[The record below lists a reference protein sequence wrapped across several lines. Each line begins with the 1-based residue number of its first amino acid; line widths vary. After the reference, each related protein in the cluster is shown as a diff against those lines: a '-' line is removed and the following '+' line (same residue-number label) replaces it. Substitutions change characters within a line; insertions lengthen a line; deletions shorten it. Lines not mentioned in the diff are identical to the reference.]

1 MSTPDPLDQLRKL
14 AALRDEGVI
23 DAGEFDRLKSQ
34 LLSQVGGAGRAGS
47 SDERVN
53 RVLNASAVVDAALAA
68 PGNAARVTQA
78 QVDESG
84 KRVAKLQEQFDHV
97 ASVHQNLLARA
108 ASIHRRVRHFAFL
121 LRSRRAYRNFAFGRF
136 APLIVAAGVGMVLGC
151 VVVGIFPVPTI
162 LVLAG
167 GFLTAGATVL
177 ATLHVLV
184 YPRDEHVSERLT
196 VEQPQL
202 AELQS
207 QVAQSEP
214 EVSAAQ
220 KMLDE
225 AKQKHAELLKQFNSR
240 RNELL
245 SFDWR
250 DLRGV
255 PFEKFVRAILEEL
268 GYQVRE
274 AKAAGDLTVN
284 LIGEKEGVSVAV
296 AAKGCAEI
304 VENSI
309 VQKTH
314 AGMTQHKCQRCA
326 IVTNS
331 TFTPSAIDL
340 AKRLGCT
347 LFDKGQI
354 QPLILGQIRL

>member
-1 MSTPDPLDQLRKL
+1 MSTTDPLDQLRKL

-23 DAGEFDRLKSQ
+23 DAAEFDRLKAQ
-34 LLSQVGGAGRAGS
+34 LLAQVGGAGGAGS
-47 SDERVN
+47 ADERVH
-53 RVLNASAVVDAALAA
+53 RVLDASAAVDAAFA
-68 PGNAARVTQA
+68 PPGDSDRVTQA
-78 QVDESG
+78 QVDESE
-84 KRVAKLQEQFDHV
+84 KHVATLQQQFDHI
-97 ASVHQNLLARA
+97 ASVHRNLAARA

-162 LVLAG
+162 VVLAG

-184 YPRDEHVSERLT
+184 YPRDDHVSERLT
-196 VEQPQL
+196 IEQPQL

-207 QVAQSEP
+207 QVAQSEA
-214 EVSAAQ
+214 EVAVAQ
-220 KMLDE
+220 KSLDE

-255 PFEKFVRAILEEL
+255 PFEKFVRAIFEEL

-274 AKAAGDLTVN
+274 AKTTGDKTVN
-284 LIGEKEGVSVAV
+284 LIAEKAGVAIAI
-296 AAKGCAEI
+296 AAKGCAES
-304 VENSI
+304 VENSA
-309 VQKTH
+309 VQKAH

-347 LFDKGQI
+347 LVDKGQI